1 MQEEA
6 AECIA
11 EVGTEEMVE
20 AVAEV
25 GLASQTGLVP
35 EVAFVP
41 EVELVV
47 GTAWKPADFHRFVA
61 ELLAE
66 LEQTA
71 GLEECTGLEGESE
84 SLEQVELVG

>member
-20 AVAEV
+20 AVAVAVIEIV
-25 GLASQTGLVP
+25 VEIGLASQTGLVP
-35 EVAFVP
+35 EAAFVP

-47 GTAWKPADFHRFVA
+47 GTA
-61 ELLAE
+61 
-66 LEQTA
+66 
-71 GLEECTGLEGESE
+71 
-84 SLEQVELVG
+84 

>member
-20 AVAEV
+20 AVAEL

-61 ELLAE
+61 GLLAE
-66 LEQTA
+66 LEKMA
-71 GLEECTGLEGESE
+71 GLEE
-84 SLEQVELVG
+84 

>member
-6 AECIA
+6 AERIA
-11 EVGTEEMVE
+11 EVGTEEMIE

-25 GLASQTGLVP
+25 VVELGLASQTGLVP
-35 EVAFVP
+35 EVVFVP

-66 LEQTA
+66 I
-71 GLEECTGLEGESE
+71 GG
-84 SLEQVELVG
+84 

>member
-6 AECIA
+6 AERIA
-11 EVGTEEMVE
+11 EVGTEEMIE

-25 GLASQTGLVP
+25 VVELGLASQTGL
-35 EVAFVP
+35 VP

-66 LEQTA
+66 I
-71 GLEECTGLEGESE
+71 GG
-84 SLEQVELVG
+84 

>member
-6 AECIA
+6 TERIA

-20 AVAEV
+20 AVAVAVIEIV
-25 GLASQTGLVP
+25 VEIGLASQTGL
-35 EVAFVP
+35 VP

-66 LEQTA
+66 I
-71 GLEECTGLEGESE
+71 GG
-84 SLEQVELVG
+84 

>member
-1 MQEEA
+1 MKGSKLVVQEEA

-25 GLASQTGLVP
+25 EIGLAPQTGVVP

-47 GTAWKPADFHRFVA
+47 GTA
-61 ELLAE
+61 
-66 LEQTA
+66 
-71 GLEECTGLEGESE
+71 
-84 SLEQVELVG
+84 